1 MHFNIGGSKVPP
13 HFDAQTKEY
22 LKLGLTKVKNF
33 KEYIIIETIPS
44 NKDS

>member
-1 MHFNIGGSKVPP
+1 MHFNIGACRRPP
-13 HFDAQTKEY
+13 HLGAQTKEY
-22 LKLGLTKVKNF
+22 SKPRLTKVKNV